1 VTFPFLSVMV
11 TDSQLTFGASLPSR
25 ERNRFDPAVAIGEG
39 ALAGLALAH
48 FVLLQLRFFRL

>member
-1 VTFPFLSVMV
+1 MV